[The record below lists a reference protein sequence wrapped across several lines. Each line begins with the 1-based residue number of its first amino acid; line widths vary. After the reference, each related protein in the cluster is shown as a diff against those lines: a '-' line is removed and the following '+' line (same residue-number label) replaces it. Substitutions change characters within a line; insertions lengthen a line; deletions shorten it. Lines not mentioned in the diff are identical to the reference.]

1 MPGILALPEAI
12 KAAGEKAAQNPAQS
26 VHAER
31 RTDSHN
37 ERKSAAPLAFA
48 GGAAVSVPPRG
59 VEFLRFSREI
69 PQSRKIPDQIPDHF
83 GWPPTSAIWFDSS
96 RISRRGNAKPS

>member
-26 VHAER
+26 VHAESR
-31 RTDSHN
+31 ADSHDRN
-37 ERKSAAPLAFA
+37 ETAAPLAFA

-59 VEFLRFSREI
+59 VEPRFS
-69 PQSRKIPDQIPDHF
+69 D
-83 GWPPTSAIWFDSS
+83 
-96 RISRRGNAKPS
+96 

>member
-37 ERKSAAPLAFA
+37 ERKTAAPLAFA
-48 GGAAVSVPPRG
+48 GGAAVAGCTKVPPRG
-59 VEFLRFSREI
+59 VEPRFS
-69 PQSRKIPDQIPDHF
+69 D
-83 GWPPTSAIWFDSS
+83 
-96 RISRRGNAKPS
+96 

>member
-37 ERKSAAPLAFA
+37 ERKTAAPLAFA

-59 VEFLRFSREI
+59 VELLQNPREI
-69 PQSRKIPDQIPDHF
+69 PQSRKIPDHF

-96 RISRRGNAKPS
+96 RISRKGNAKPS